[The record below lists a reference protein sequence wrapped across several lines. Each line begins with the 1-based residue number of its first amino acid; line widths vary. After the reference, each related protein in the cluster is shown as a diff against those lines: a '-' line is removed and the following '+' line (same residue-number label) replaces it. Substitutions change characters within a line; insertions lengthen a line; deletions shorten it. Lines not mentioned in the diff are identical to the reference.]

1 MEIVTAGNPEG
12 REGLAE
18 LTRPRDGE
26 QGPAQML
33 PETGTAAG
41 NTSLVLL
48 ASLSFCHLCNDLAQ
62 SLLPAI
68 YPLLKT
74 SFSLNFRQI
83 GLITLT
89 YQLTASILQPLIG
102 LYTDRRPF
110 PYALPFGM
118 CFTAAGL
125 LLISRAD
132 VFGVLLVG
140 ASILG
145 IGSSVFHPEA
155 SRVARLASGGR
166 FGFAQSLFQVGGN
179 FGAALGPLLAAF
191 AVMSGGQHSIAWFLV
206 VAPFAIWFLWR
217 TGSWYKARLALH
229 PQVTK
234 KAPNPHP
241 HLRPAQIKLALA
253 VLLTL
258 IFSKYIYLSSLTSYY
273 TFYLIHQFHVSVQS
287 AQLYLFL
294 FLAAVAA
301 GTMAGGPIGDRIG
314 RKFVIWYSILGCLPF
329 TLLLP
334 YANLFWTAILSV
346 VIGLILSSAFSAIVV
361 YGQELMPGSVGMVAG
376 LFFGF
381 VFGIGGIGAAVLG
394 QVADRTSIVF
404 VYKICSFLPAL
415 GLLTIFLPNL
425 SSKSKG
431 HVAAEPGPVL
441 GQTSGEAGR

>member
-1 MEIVTAGNPEG
+1 MEVVTAGNPEG
-12 REGLAE
+12 LEGLAE

-26 QGPAQML
+26 QGPAQTL
-33 PETGTAAG
+33 PETGTVAG

-241 HLRPAQIKLALA
+241 HLRPAQVKLALA

-258 IFSKYIYLSSLTSYY
+258 IFSKYILSFEFDQLLHLLLDSPVSRFGTKRTALSVP
-273 TFYLIHQFHVSVQS
+273 FPGGSSGRDHGGWPHRRSHRKKIRDLVFHLGMPSIHV
-287 AQLYLFL
+287 
-294 FLAAVAA
+294 AVALCQFVLDGNSERGDRADSIVSIFRHRRIWA
-301 GTMAGGPIGDRIG
+301 GTDAGQCRNGGRVVLRFRIRHWRYRGCGAGPGG
-314 RKFVIWYSILGCLPF
+314 RSYEHRVRL
-329 TLLLP
+329 
-334 YANLFWTAILSV
+334 
-346 VIGLILSSAFSAIVV
+346 
-361 YGQELMPGSVGMVAG
+361 
-376 LFFGF
+376 
-381 VFGIGGIGAAVLG
+381 
-394 QVADRTSIVF
+394 
-404 VYKICSFLPAL
+404 
-415 GLLTIFLPNL
+415 
-425 SSKSKG
+425 
-431 HVAAEPGPVL
+431 
-441 GQTSGEAGR
+441 